1 LLDETCAC
9 LGIHAHAITKACVA
23 ADDTVKS
30 SCSCQQPCHRQS
42 HTGAQAMFIRGKSR
56 GRGKGSGRVKGKGK
70 RRGKGKVRDTH
81 KQAVL
86 LS

>member
-1 LLDETCAC
+1 MFMP
-9 LGIHAHAITKACVA
+9 A
-23 ADDTVKS
+23 AMPQAES
-30 SCSCQQPCHRQS
+30 YR
-42 HTGAQAMFIRGKSR
+42 GASYVHQGQKQGQGQNQ